1 MGKIFKS
8 LGILT
13 TGHVIETDRSGLVGQ
28 FLGSTAIKVNEVVD
42 SALNGVLFIDEAYT
56 LNLKGL
62 GGGDAFGQEA
72 RDTLLK
78 RMEDNR
84 ENLIVIVAGYTEEMN
99 EFIEINPGFKS
110 RFNRYLHFDDYLPED
125 LFEIFERLAAKNGFE
140 LANDLKI
147 QLKLK
152 FKDLYV
158 HKDKSFGNARVVR
171 NIFEKMVE
179 NQSNRLASQSENVSC
194 IDLQTFREEDI

>member
-1 MGKIFKS
+1 MG
-8 LGILT
+8 
-13 TGHVIETDRSGLVGQ
+13 
-28 FLGSTAIKVNEVVD
+28 
-42 SALNGVLFIDEAYT
+42 
-56 LNLKGL
+56 

-84 ENLIVIVAGYTEEMN
+84 GNLIVIVAGYTDEMR
-99 EFIEINPGFKS
+99 EFIETNPGFKS

-125 LFEIFERLAAKNGFE
+125 LYEIFERLALRNGFE
-140 LANDLKI
+140 LADELKI

-152 FKDLYV
+152 FNELYL

-179 NQSNRLASQSENVSC
+179 NQSNRLANQSENVSR
-194 IDLQTFREEDI
+194 IDLQKLLVHDI